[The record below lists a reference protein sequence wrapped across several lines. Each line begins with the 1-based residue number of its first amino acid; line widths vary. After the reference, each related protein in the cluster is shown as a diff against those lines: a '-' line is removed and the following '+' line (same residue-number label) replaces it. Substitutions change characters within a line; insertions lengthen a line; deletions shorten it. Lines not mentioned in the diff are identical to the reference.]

1 MIRRASTD
9 DAKSLLNIYSQ
20 YIDTPTTFEEELPT
34 IEEFENRIRTI
45 QDVYPYL
52 VFEVDGKILWFS
64 YAHRFSDRAAYE
76 WSATLSIYVDE
87 NYLHQGIGREL
98 YSEVIEILKIQGVR
112 MIYAG
117 YKCGGWRSVQWFEK
131 CINSCESAPSTII
144 PFSQLK
150 LRLK

>member
-1 MIRRASTD
+1 
-9 DAKSLLNIYSQ
+9 
-20 YIDTPTTFEEELPT
+20 
-34 IEEFENRIRTI
+34 
-45 QDVYPYL
+45 
-52 VFEVDGKILWFS
+52 
-64 YAHRFSDRAAYE
+64 
-76 WSATLSIYVDE
+76 
-87 NYLHQGIGREL
+87 
-98 YSEVIEILKIQGVR
+98 